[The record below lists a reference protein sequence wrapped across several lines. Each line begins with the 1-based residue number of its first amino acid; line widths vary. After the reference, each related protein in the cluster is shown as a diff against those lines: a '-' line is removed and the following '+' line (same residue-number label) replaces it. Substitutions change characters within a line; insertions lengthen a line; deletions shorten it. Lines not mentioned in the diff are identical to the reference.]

1 MSWGWTDMS
10 ITAAFVDSRE
20 PSWVQSLTFG
30 SAMTAVTALDYGD
43 LLATCDDGA
52 LIAVERKTADDLLGS
67 LSDDRL
73 WPQLVGI
80 RAQTQWAYLVIC
92 GRLEPAANG
101 NTLTERGE
109 IKWPWASV
117 QGALLKVQELGV
129 MIVQCASDQDYE
141 STVIRLSARSHS
153 DTVVITPAKAPKL
166 LSEGEQ
172 ILLSLPGIGPE
183 KVGAIMDYCGT
194 AAWALQ
200 FLTNLE
206 STERVPGIGIGI
218 KKKIRA
224 ALGLQPE
231 QELAVV
237 ISETGHLAMQQEE
250 LEKAL

>member
-1 MSWGWTDMS
+1 MS
-10 ITAAFVDSRE
+10 ITAIFIDSRE
-20 PSWVQSLTFG
+20 PKWVQELTFDG
-30 SAMTAVTALDYGD
+30 AMVAVTALDHGD
-43 LLATCDDGA
+43 ILATCNDGTLLA
-52 LIAVERKTADDLLGS
+52 IERKQSDDLLGS
-67 LSDDRL
+67 LADDRL
-73 WPQLVGI
+73 WPQLAGI

-92 GRLEPAANG
+92 GRLEPATNG
-101 NTLTERGE
+101 NTLTDRGE
-109 IKWPWASV
+109 TKWPWASI
-117 QGALLKVQELGV
+117 QGAMLKAQELGV
-129 MIVQCASDQDYE
+129 FVVQCASDQDYE

-153 DTVVITPAKAPKL
+153 DTVVVTPAKTPNL

-224 ALGLQPE
+224 ALGLEHE

-237 ISETGHLAMQQEE
+237 ISETGQLAMEQAE
-250 LEKAL
+250 LEKAS

>member
-1 MSWGWTDMS
+1 MT
-10 ITAAFVDSRE
+10 ITAILIDQRE
-20 PSWVQSLTFG
+20 PSWIQALAFDG
-30 SAMTAVTALDYGD
+30 AMKAVALLDHGD
-43 LLATCDDGA
+43 ILATCDDGA
-52 LIAVERKTADDLLGS
+52 LLAIERKQSDDLLGS

-73 WPQLVGI
+73 WPQLAGI

-92 GRLEPAANG
+92 GRLEPATNG

-109 IKWPWASV
+109 TKWPWASV

-129 MIVQCASDQDYE
+129 MILQCASDQDYE

-153 DTVVITPAKAPKL
+153 DTVVVTPAKAPKL

-194 AAWALQ
+194 AAWALSL
-200 FLTNLE
+200 LTKVE
-206 STERVPGIGIGI
+206 SKERIPGIGPGI

-231 QELAVV
+231 QELAVI

-250 LEKAL
+250 LEKAS

>member
-1 MSWGWTDMS
+1 MS

-20 PSWVQSLTFG
+20 PEWVQKLAFNG
-30 SAMTAVTALDYGD
+30 AMTAVTALDHGD
-43 LLATCDDGA
+43 LLATCDDGS
-52 LIAVERKTADDLLGS
+52 LLAVERKTSGDLLGS
-67 LSDDRL
+67 LADDRL
-73 WPQLVGI
+73 WPQLADI
-80 RAQTQWAYLVIC
+80 RAQTPWAYLVVC
-92 GRLEPAANG
+92 GRLEPATNG
-101 NTLTERGE
+101 NTLTDRGE
-109 IKWPWASV
+109 TKWPWASV

-129 MIVQCASDQDYE
+129 MVVHCASDQDYE

-153 DTVVITPAKAPKL
+153 DTVVVTPAKSPKL

-172 ILLSLPGIGPE
+172 VLLSLPGIGPE

-200 FLTNLE
+200 FLTNLD
-206 STERVPGIGIGI
+206 SVERVPGIGAGI

-250 LEKAL
+250 LEKAS

>member
-1 MSWGWTDMS
+1 MS

-43 LLATCDDGA
+43 LLATCDDGTLLA
-52 LIAVERKTADDLLGS
+52 IERKTSDDLLGS
-67 LSDDRL
+67 LTDDRL
-73 WPQLVGI
+73 WPQLAGI
-80 RAQTQWAYLVIC
+80 KAQTTWAYLVIC
-92 GRLEPAANG
+92 GRLEPASNG
-101 NTLTERGE
+101 YTLTERGE
-109 IKWPWASV
+109 TKWPWASV
-117 QGALLKVQELGV
+117 QGALLKAQELGIFV
-129 MIVQCASDQDYE
+129 VHCASDQDYE
-141 STVIRLSARSHS
+141 STVIRLSARSHN

-172 ILLSLPGIGPE
+172 ILLALPGIGPE
-183 KVGAIMDYCGT
+183 KVGAIFDYCGNT
-194 AAWALQ
+194 AWALQ
-200 FLTNLE
+200 FLTNLD
-206 STERVPGIGIGI
+206 SVERVPGIGAGI

-250 LEKAL
+250 LEKAS

>member
-10 ITAAFVDSRE
+10 ITAAFVDSHE

-73 WPQLVGI
+73 WPQLAGI
-80 RAQTQWAYLVIC
+80 KAQTQWAYLVIC

-101 NTLTERGE
+101 NTLTDRGE
-109 IKWPWASV
+109 TKWPWASV
-117 QGALLKVQELGV
+117 QGALIKAQELGV
-129 MIVQCASDQDYE
+129 FVVQCASDQDYE

-200 FLTNLE
+200 FLTDLDSN
-206 STERVPGIGIGI
+206 ERVPGVGPGI
-218 KKKIRA
+218 KRRIRT
-224 ALGLQPE
+224 ALGLKDDLGLQVAYVGTE
-231 QELAVV
+231 D
-237 ISETGHLAMQQEE
+237 IQEE
-250 LEKAL
+250 LEKAS